1 MHVNIGF
8 FGLPV
13 VKTWRRA
20 FLIIMIIILSA
31 DQITLVLCQD
41 TLIERSSKKNTLQI
55 FIEEEYVCSII
66 INIPLRRFQWLDQG
80 IEETS

>member
-1 MHVNIGF
+1 
-8 FGLPV
+8 
-13 VKTWRRA
+13 
-20 FLIIMIIILSA
+20 MIIILSA

-80 IEETS
+80 IEETSQIEDFWPLNLLW